1 MNHIE
6 EKIIQTIDEHRDEI
20 IAFAKM
26 CIRDS
31 AGGGPSGYGTLR
43 WPSPC
48 IFPHWKCDRHSAIQR
63 RDLLL
68 KNNTINNNKD
78 NPKITNKNKK
88 LSYKN
93 KLPGKSKKIEIYG
106 WQA

>member
-1 MNHIE
+1 MPNGVGARGRAFGLRNFE
-6 EKIIQTIDEHRDEI
+6 
-20 IAFAKM
+20 IAFPRTYRIENATGV
-26 CIRDS
+26 
-31 AGGGPSGYGTLR
+31 APSSEETY
-43 WPSPC
+43 
-48 IFPHWKCDRHSAIQR
+48 HK
-63 RDLLL
+63 

-88 LSYKN
+88 LSYKD

>member
-1 MNHIE
+1 MAL
-6 EKIIQTIDEHRDEI
+6 R
-20 IAFAKM
+20 
-26 CIRDS
+26 
-31 AGGGPSGYGTLR
+31 SGYGTLR
-43 WPSPC
+43 SPSLALTALKMRPAQ
-48 IFPHWKCDRHSAIQR
+48 RHTAKSLII
-63 RDLLL
+63 

-106 WQA
+106 

>member
-1 MNHIE
+1 MPKRVGVQGEGLRATELWDGLPPAYSRIE
-6 EKIIQTIDEHRDEI
+6 NATGV
-20 IAFAKM
+20 A
-26 CIRDS
+26 
-31 AGGGPSGYGTLR
+31 PSSEETY
-43 WPSPC
+43 
-48 IFPHWKCDRHSAIQR
+48 HK
-63 RDLLL
+63 

>member
-1 MNHIE
+1 MPNGVGARGRAFGLRNSE
-6 EKIIQTIDEHRDEI
+6 
-20 IAFAKM
+20 IAFPRTYRIENATG
-26 CIRDS
+26 I
-31 AGGGPSGYGTLR
+31 APSSEESYY
-43 WPSPC
+43 
-48 IFPHWKCDRHSAIQR
+48 
-63 RDLLL
+63 

-106 WQA
+106 